1 MKVVRAKV
9 DSVEEARKL
18 VKEAQLY
25 AYTFD
30 EEVVIVWDLSFK
42 LKFLAEVRYW
52 KTKLLTLLKKLLR
65 RH

>member
-1 MKVVRAKV
+1 LKVVRAKV
-9 DSVEEARKL
+9 DSVEEARNI

-25 AYTFD
+25 AYT
-30 EEVVIVWDLSFK
+30 
-42 LKFLAEVRYW
+42 W

>member
-1 MKVVRAKV
+1 MVRAKV

-30 EEVVIVWDLSFK
+30 EEVVIVWDISLKTK
-42 LKFLAEVRYW
+42 LLAEVRYW